1 MISPKLSVRYKEI
14 SVNFSIRGQSNQG
27 YSLEVVALKELTCMI
42 LHLLDFVLHF
52 NTKDQAEVS
61 HVAIK
66 MISPNRWKELQM
78 TKRLISLCLTALL
91 FIVSSLTIS
100 PAPASANE
108 IQNTSN
114 IQQTVCIAIEKEA
127 SGKAKSAEDNNIFK
141 NEDVEAIAAIA
152 GASSAGAGLGSI
164 TVLTTTTT
172 AHGILALLGAGTT
185 TVVALPVAGI
195 VAASGLIAYGGYK
208 VVKYVQ
214 SQDEQNLPAKN
225 TCLSQM

>member
-1 MISPKLSVRYKEI
+1 
-14 SVNFSIRGQSNQG
+14 
-27 YSLEVVALKELTCMI
+27 
-42 LHLLDFVLHF
+42 
-52 NTKDQAEVS
+52 
-61 HVAIK
+61 
-66 MISPNRWKELQM
+66 MISPNRWKDLQM
-78 TKRLISLCLTALL
+78 TKRLISLCLTVLL
-91 FIVSSLTIS
+91 LIVSSLTIS

-108 IQNTSN
+108 IQNISN
-114 IQQTVCIAIEKEA
+114 IQQTVCIALGKEA
-127 SGKAKSAEDNNIFK
+127 SEKAKSADSNIFK
-141 NEDVEAIAAIA
+141 NEDVQAIAAIA
-152 GASSAGAGLGSI
+152 SASTAGAGLGSI

-214 SQDEQNLPAKN
+214 SQDEQNLPAQN